1 MTAWFQGWFLS
12 VAGKELWKGNCSYT
26 KHSRNLLRPVTL
38 HSEVHS
44 GLATQSWPSSGN
56 SAVPLREE
64 AELAMI
70 GCAYMETHEEISQL
84 KKIGNLN
91 ASNDVTAERNL
102 MANKKN
108 NKNVLLFLFKN
119 TNIKNKIY
127 IWNTLFCFVFL
138 FRTLFYASQ
147 EVWTYSVTR
156 GKYGGIYLWQTSILS
171 NWNKIIAVM
180 NACFMPKPN
189 GNKLVLR
196 LVITQRGVTQRGIT
210 QMKQVR
216 VT

>member
-1 MTAWFQGWFLS
+1 M
-12 VAGKELWKGNCSYT
+12 
-26 KHSRNLLRPVTL
+26 L

-70 GCAYMETHEEISQL
+70 GSAYMETHEEISQL

-108 NKNVLLFLFKN
+108 NKNVLLFLFKKHKHKKQ
-119 TNIKNKIY
+119 TLYLKY
-127 IWNTLFCFVFL
+127 FVLFCFFL

-156 GKYGGIYLWQTSILS
+156 GKYGGISMT
-171 NWNKIIAVM
+171 NFN
-180 NACFMPKPN
+180 
-189 GNKLVLR
+189 
-196 LVITQRGVTQRGIT
+196 TQ
-210 QMKQVR
+210 
-216 VT
+216 

>member
-1 MTAWFQGWFLS
+1 MQSQIKS
-12 VAGKELWKGNCSYT
+12 VGLKEWRLGSRVGSYLLQVRNYEKETGSYT
-26 KHSRNLLRPVTL
+26 KHSRNLRKPVTL

-70 GCAYMETHEEISQL
+70 GCALMETHEEISQL
-84 KKIGNLN
+84 KNIGNLN

-119 TNIKNKIY
+119 TNIKNKLY

-138 FRTLFYASQ
+138 FRTLFYALQ
-147 EVWTYSVTR
+147 EMWTYSVTR
-156 GKYGGIYLWQTSILS
+156 GKYGGISMT
-171 NWNKIIAVM
+171 NFN
-180 NACFMPKPN
+180 
-189 GNKLVLR
+189 
-196 LVITQRGVTQRGIT
+196 TQ
-210 QMKQVR
+210 
-216 VT
+216 